1 MKRCVM
7 LLALALM
14 AGCAH
19 VDPVD
24 SCVLVRCVDG
34 HGSGCVI
41 DDHLVLTA
49 AHVAEDA
56 VSVRLQ
62 NGTELPVLFAFFDPN
77 EDAAVLFVLGDLPA
91 PLPVSLERLNRGDEI
106 VAIGAPWNSG
116 MQGNMLF
123 GRVVNLNIGMTYDPN
138 DPNDNCFNDLLDVNM
153 GPGISGGPVLRN
165 GKVVGIMVGLT
176 CGYGAMLPTASFKE
190 LLER

>member
-1 MKRCVM
+1 MKRFLV
-7 LLALALM
+7 LVLALALV
-14 AGCAH
+14 AGCTN

-41 DDHLVLTA
+41 DEHLVLTA
-49 AHVAEDA
+49 AHVAGDA

-62 NGTELPVLFAFFDPN
+62 NGTELPVLLVFCDPN

-91 PLPVSLERLNRGDEI
+91 PLPVSFERVKRGDEI
-106 VAIGAPWNSG
+106 TAIGAPWNTR

-123 GRVVNLNIGMTYDPN
+123 GRVVNVTMGMT
-138 DPNDNCFNDLLDVNM
+138 
-153 GPGISGGPVLRN
+153 R
-165 GKVVGIMVGLT
+165 T
-176 CGYGAMLPTASFKE
+176 TRTTTASTICWT
-190 LLER
+190 